1 MLEGYLLLKCCV
13 EQIPGTQEGAAEA
26 YDVAAIKFRGVNAVT
41 NFDITRYDVERIM
54 ASNTLLAGELARR
67 KIETETSNGAI
78 VYNPYAQTGGETIQL
93 PTSHGNGSDWKMAF
107 YESPQQPQSSACV
120 DSLDQKSTCVGNYR
134 SSSFSMATQDIMGID
149 SVNSCQPVMD
159 ESAARLGTHYSN
171 NSSLV
176 TSLSSSR
183 EASPDKTGNTM
194 KSPISPLLFF
204 PCPCKNFTSFNKT
217 QQCFFLRCHSKLQKL
232 ANETWRLLLAS
243 ARLLFETMHHL
254 LR

>member
-194 KSPISPLLFF
+194 LFSKPPLA
-204 PCPCKNFTSFNKT
+204 
-217 QQCFFLRCHSKLQKL
+217 SKLITSTNGAWFQTAAEL
-232 ANETWRLLLAS
+232 RPATTS
-243 ARLLFETMHHL
+243 MSHL
-254 LR
+254 PVFAAWNDT